1 MKINKIIVALAATAI
16 VGSSAVF
23 ALGIDDT
30 TKQNVSNGMNDFAK
44 ELLTAVPEAATQ
56 QNVWA
61 DAYIGKLFPSF
72 PIHLGG
78 GITIGGSQ
86 LDMTGF
92 KSATESL
99 TQGYNSLATSDFASF
114 MASHEDFKMSTMDF
128 TIPDSFFMP
137 TATVDIRLGGI
148 MLPFDVGICAMM
160 TNPSLFNVDLSNP
173 ESILSSSNAMS
184 FSAFGFDGTFDYL
197 TIGADIRYCLYEGN
211 LILPKISLGGGYYYV
226 KGEFAVNSTSTAE
239 ASGEGTVTTTANMD
253 LSFKTQ
259 VMFLQ
264 AQVSKNFAFA
274 TVYGGLRGIVSD
286 SANTWAWDYSSSYG
300 DTTIS
305 KDSDSGTVSSGN
317 GGIESD
323 VYQDGKWDFSNIQPQ
338 IFAGVGFNFL
348 CFQTTVGA
356 CVDVASFFRDNG
368 KYLWSGSFSF
378 RAKM

>member
-1 MKINKIIVALAATAI
+1 MKINKIIVALAVTAI
-16 VGSSAVF
+16 IGSSAAF
-23 ALGIDDT
+23 AIDET
-30 TKQNVSNGMNDFAK
+30 TKENVSNGMNDFAT

-72 PIHLGG
+72 PVHLGG

-92 KSATESL
+92 KNAAESL
-99 TQGYNSLATSDFASF
+99 TNGYNALATSDFATLLSTY
-114 MASHEDFKMSTMDF
+114 SDFSMSKMDF

-148 MLPFDVGICAMM
+148 VLPFDVGICAMM
-160 TNPSLFNVDLSNP
+160 TNPSLFSVDLSNP
-173 ESILSSSNAMS
+173 ESILSASNAMS

-226 KGEFAVNSTSTAE
+226 KGEFAVNSSSDATAGS
-239 ASGEGTVTTTANMD
+239 ATVTTTANMD

-274 TVYGGLRGIVSD
+274 TIYGGVRGIVSD
-286 SANTWAWDYSSSYG
+286 SANTWAWKYSSVSG
-300 DTTIS
+300 DSTIS
-305 KDSDSGTVSSGN
+305 EDNDSGTVSSGN
-317 GGIESD
+317 GAVVSD